1 VGKKYFLGLDQGTTG
16 TTALLLDEKWNQV
29 SIGYQ
34 EVTQFYPQ
42 PGLVEHDGQ
51 ELFQTLLK
59 STHQA
64 LKNINASADEIKC
77 IGLANQ
83 GETIILWDKKTG
95 KSVYPAIVWQD
106 RRTAAEVD
114 ELNKTYEDLFYSRTG
129 LKLDSYFGATKI
141 RWVLKNVKEAQE
153 LLKQQRLAAGTLDTW
168 FIWKLTG
175 GKEFV
180 TDCVTA
186 SRTCLM
192 NVEKLCWDKE
202 ILDLLE
208 IPIEIL
214 PEIRQ
219 NATLF
224 GTTDPNEFFGVSVPI
239 TGSIVDQQA
248 ALLGQGCNKYGQTKT
263 TYGTGCFMLMNTGET
278 MKSNDAGL
286 LTTLSLVHNGK
297 PSYALDGGI
306 YIAGAAVN
314 WLKNGLKIIE
324 SAQQADML
332 ANSVNDNGG
341 VYFVTAFSG
350 LAAPYWDS
358 YARGTMVG
366 ITGGCTHAH
375 IARATLESTA
385 FQVKDIF
392 DILKKTTGTE
402 IQSMRADGGSTASKF
417 LMQFQADMLGIPLE
431 IPVIS
436 ETTGLGAAFLAALGL
451 GEISSLE
458 EMSKLWRK
466 KVSYEPK
473 MSEDQRMFLLDQ
485 WHRAVERARNW
496 AIND

>member
-1 VGKKYFLGLDQGTTG
+1 MQKKYFLGLDQGTTG
-16 TTALLLDEKWNQV
+16 TTALLFDEKWNQV
-29 SIGYQ
+29 SVGYQ
-34 EVTQFYPQ
+34 EITQFYPN
-42 PGLVEHDGQ
+42 PGLVEHNGE
-51 ELFQTLLK
+51 ELVESLLK
-59 STHQA
+59 ATEQA
-64 LKNINASADEIKC
+64 LKNINANANEIKC
-77 IGLANQ
+77 IGLDNQ

-95 KSVYPAIVWQD
+95 KPVYPAIVWQD

-114 ELNKTYEDLFYSRTG
+114 ELNKTHAELFYSRTG
-129 LKLDSYFGATKI
+129 LKLDSFFGATKI
-141 RWVLKNVKEAQE
+141 RWVLKNIPETKE
-153 LLKQQRLAAGTLDTW
+153 LLKQHRLAAGTLDTW

-186 SRTCLM
+186 GRTCLM
-192 NVEKLCWDKE
+192 NVDKLCWDKE

-214 PEIRQ
+214 PEIRE

-224 GTTDPNEFFGVSVPI
+224 GTTEPDDFLGAAIPI

-248 ALLGQGCNKYGQTKT
+248 ALLGQGCNKYGDIKT
-263 TYGTGCFMLMNTGET
+263 TYGTGSFMLMNTGET
-278 MKSNDAGL
+278 RQKSDAGL
-286 LTTLSLVHNGK
+286 LSTLALVHNGK

-324 SAQQADML
+324 TAQQADEL
-332 ANSVNDNGG
+332 ARSVKDNGG

-366 ITGGCTHAH
+366 ITGGCTKAH
-375 IARATLESTA
+375 IARATLEATA
-385 FQVKDIF
+385 YQVKDIF
-392 DILKKTTGTE
+392 DIISSDSKTS

-417 LMQFQADMLGIPLE
+417 LMQFQADLLGIPVE

-436 ETTGLGAAFLAALGL
+436 ETTGLGAAFLAALGI

-458 EMSKLWRK
+458 EMSKLWKRK
-466 KVSYEPK
+466 AVYEPR
-473 MSEDQRMFLLDQ
+473 MSEDERMFLIDR
-485 WHRAVERARNW
+485 WHRAVERAKRW
-496 AIND
+496 AIDE

>member
-1 VGKKYFLGLDQGTTG
+1 
-16 TTALLLDEKWNQV
+16 
-29 SIGYQ
+29 
-34 EVTQFYPQ
+34 
-42 PGLVEHDGQ
+42 
-51 ELFQTLLK
+51 
-59 STHQA
+59 
-64 LKNINASADEIKC
+64 
-77 IGLANQ
+77 
-83 GETIILWDKKTG
+83 
-95 KSVYPAIVWQD
+95 
-106 RRTAAEVD
+106 
-114 ELNKTYEDLFYSRTG
+114 
-129 LKLDSYFGATKI
+129 
-141 RWVLKNVKEAQE
+141 
-153 LLKQQRLAAGTLDTW
+153 
-168 FIWKLTG
+168 
-175 GKEFV
+175 
-180 TDCVTA
+180 
-186 SRTCLM
+186 
-192 NVEKLCWDKE
+192 
-202 ILDLLE
+202 
-208 IPIEIL
+208 
-214 PEIRQ
+214 
-219 NATLF
+219 
-224 GTTDPNEFFGVSVPI
+224 
-239 TGSIVDQQA
+239 
-248 ALLGQGCNKYGQTKT
+248 
-263 TYGTGCFMLMNTGET
+263 MNTGET